1 MSTGEMEESFTGDL
15 IRSGRCPAH
24 LFRAPRHRK
33 GARPPQLQPHA
44 GLHPVLCLQI
54 IFEGVRGTS
63 YEGDIAIDDVT
74 LKKGDCPRKPLG
86 PNKGESVCASEENE
100 SVGVHTQMHML

>member
-1 MSTGEMEESFTGDL
+1 M
-15 IRSGRCPAH
+15 
-24 LFRAPRHRK
+24 
-33 GARPPQLQPHA
+33 
-44 GLHPVLCLQI
+44 LCLQI

-86 PNKGESVCASEENE
+86 PNKGESV
-100 SVGVHTQMHML
+100 